1 MKSPILC
8 SLFFATL
15 PVLAQTDAQAVH
27 TAAEIQQHQ
36 AKLLEAAKA
45 SSTGMVNEKTDET
58 PVSRTLFVARART
71 GEAELHQYWSDQM
84 VISKGSV
91 ILITGGTLKGQHP
104 NGDQAGEF
112 LATSIENGKEV
123 TLHAGDIAHIPAG
136 VPHWVKLPLGTT
148 ATYIVFKQKVSH

>member
-1 MKSPILC
+1 MKSQILC
-8 SLFFATL
+8 SLLFAT
-15 PVLAQTDAQAVH
+15 VSASAQAGAQTAH

-36 AKLLEAAKA
+36 ARLLEAAKA
-45 SSTGMVNEKTDET
+45 SATGMVNEKTDET

-71 GEAELHQYWSDQM
+71 GEAELHQHWSDQM

-104 NGDQAGEF
+104 NGDQPGEF
-112 LATSIENGKEV
+112 LATSIEGGKEV

-136 VPHWVKLPLGTT
+136 VPHWVKLTPNTT
-148 ATYIVFKQKVSH
+148 ATYIVFKQKVSQ